1 MPNANVTSHLKEHYY
16 YIYKA
21 KFLKFLGCR
30 SVIKN
35 VLDMFQ
41 RNRNV
46 PSEKMLHYCAH
57 SMSALQTQDSMLVV
71 AVESEKKMLTMSH
84 FKQKYYA
91 RTP

>member
-1 MPNANVTSHLKEHYY
+1 MPNANVTSYLKEHYY

-21 KFLKFLGCR
+21 KFLHFLCCC

-35 VLDMFQ
+35 VLTGLSEIGMLLQ
-41 RNRNV
+41 KRCRN
-46 PSEKMLHYCAH
+46 
-57 SMSALQTQDSMLVV
+57 SMSALQTQDFMLVV

>member
-1 MPNANVTSHLKEHYY
+1 
-16 YIYKA
+16 
-21 KFLKFLGCR
+21 
-30 SVIKN
+30 
-35 VLDMFQ
+35 MFQ